1 MERHVSAPA
10 PLHTAAAVG
19 PLRAGFIGFRSLK
32 ALKGALG
39 IAFFL
44 LAWQL
49 SVPLVGLESYFYPSP
64 IDVGH
69 AFVDLT
75 VKGILPV
82 YLIDSLGRY
91 ASGVTIGVVLGV
103 AAGLLIG
110 LNRTADRIMS
120 PAINFM
126 FAIVEVAWIPIF
138 VIWWGYGFK
147 TILIALVYVVF
158 FPILY
163 NTLVGVRT
171 VPQVLINAMLSLGAN
186 RLQVLTQVILPS
198 ALPNM
203 ITGFRVGAG
212 FAFRGLIFAEIIAAK
227 SGIGYLIFE
236 GATNHQTARTIV
248 GMIVVG
254 LLWLAIDNIYLKPI
268 ERVTVERWGS
278 VTTAEQRE

>member
-1 MERHVSAPA
+1 VSASA
-10 PLHTAAAVG
+10 HSAAAVA
-19 PLRAGFIGFRSLK
+19 PAGFGLFRRRYAK
-32 ALKGALG
+32 AVKGALG
-39 IAFFL
+39 IAAFL

-49 SVPLVGLESYFYPSP
+49 SVPLVGLEPYFYPSP
-64 IDVGH
+64 ADVWR
-69 AFVDLT
+69 AFRELVE
-75 VKGILPV
+75 KGILPV
-82 YLIDSLGRY
+82 YLLDSLGRY
-91 ASGVTIGVVLGV
+91 AAGVAIGTTLGI

-110 LNRTADRIMS
+110 LSRTADRILS
-120 PAINFM
+120 PAVNFM

-138 VIWWGYGFK
+138 VIWWGYGLK
-147 TILIALVYVVF
+147 TILIALIYVVF

-171 VPQVLINAMLSLGAN
+171 VPQVLINATLSLGAN
-186 RLQVLTQVILPS
+186 RRQVLTHVILPS
-198 ALPNM
+198 ALPNI

-248 GMIVVG
+248 GMIVLG
-254 LLWLAIDNIYLKPI
+254 LLWLTIDNVYLKPI

-278 VTTAEQRE
+278 VTTAEKRE